1 MDADEGLKGTSMMQN
16 GCVLVCVTMQKD
28 CARLIHK
35 GREIALESGLP
46 LHVLHVSKG
55 AFPGKGENAEILND
69 LFSLAHDAEAEMHIL
84 YDQNVSVAIAHYARQ
99 ENAQAVVLGR
109 NENGAVDE
117 IRMLLPTV
125 QIVETQ

>member
-1 MDADEGLKGTSMMQN
+1 M
-16 GCVLVCVTMQKD
+16 
-28 CARLIHK
+28 
-35 GREIALESGLP
+35 
-46 LHVLHVSKG
+46 LHVSKG